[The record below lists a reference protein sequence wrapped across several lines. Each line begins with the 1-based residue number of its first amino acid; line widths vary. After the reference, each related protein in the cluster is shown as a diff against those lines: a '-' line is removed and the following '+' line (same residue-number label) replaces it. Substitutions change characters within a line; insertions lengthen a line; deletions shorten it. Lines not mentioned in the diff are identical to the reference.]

1 MYRCRFIKNAHLTPK
16 MAQVLAD
23 VKAFGTYQKLYDQ
36 SLTALLK

>member
-1 MYRCRFIKNAHLTPK
+1 

-23 VKAFGTYQKLYDQ
+23 VIAFGTYQKLYDE